1 MEMTRRLLFTLFGLM
16 LTGFQ
21 GFAQPFAIGHLS
33 TTYTDAAR
41 SRPVPVE
48 SYYPADQAGD
58 GVPVAAGNG
67 EAYPLLVFGHGFVMS
82 WDAYQNI
89 WEAVVPA
96 GYIIAFPRTETGLS
110 PQHAALG
117 QDIAFV
123 RSALLNENSDP
134 SDLFYQRVATAS
146 AAMGHSMGGGASFLA
161 AAQDTGFRVLVNF
174 AAAETTPSAI
184 TAAAGIDLPA
194 LLFAG
199 ENDCVTP
206 IAAHQ
211 QPMYDAL
218 GSNCRNLVTIRG
230 GSHCQMAE
238 SNFYCNIG
246 EASCTPAPAISRAV
260 QHDCINRFLLP
271 WLDAQL
277 KADCAAGLRFD
288 SLVLNDT
295 SVSVQRTC
303 AACVTT
309 AITPPVKA
317 GPSVTLSPSGDQLL
331 FSGLNLEA
339 GDAIRLSDLSG
350 RELTFHRLPAAAN
363 ELQLNLPVL
372 PPGAILLRLE
382 RNSMVIWAGKVLR

>member
-48 SYYPADQAGD
+48 IYYPADQAGD

-146 AAMGHSMGGGASFLA
+146 SRGSSRRRWAA
-161 AAQDTGFRVLVNF
+161 
-174 AAAETTPSAI
+174 TT
-184 TAAAGIDLPA
+184 
-194 LLFAG
+194 
-199 ENDCVTP
+199 C
-206 IAAHQ
+206 
-211 QPMYDAL
+211 
-218 GSNCRNLVTIRG
+218 C
-230 GSHCQMAE
+230 SH
-238 SNFYCNIG
+238 
-246 EASCTPAPAISRAV
+246 R
-260 QHDCINRFLLP
+260 
-271 WLDAQL
+271 
-277 KADCAAGLRFD
+277 
-288 SLVLNDT
+288 
-295 SVSVQRTC
+295 
-303 AACVTT
+303 
-309 AITPPVKA
+309 
-317 GPSVTLSPSGDQLL
+317 
-331 FSGLNLEA
+331 
-339 GDAIRLSDLSG
+339 
-350 RELTFHRLPAAAN
+350 
-363 ELQLNLPVL
+363 
-372 PPGAILLRLE
+372 
-382 RNSMVIWAGKVLR
+382 